1 MLEWDGA
8 TENPVLY
15 RPHMGYNTRANLM
28 TFKTAKLNLKHVLKS
43 AGVAAVVS
51 VYSLHATPQLTTA
64 YAQATAVY
72 SRIDVAGNERI
83 ASDTVRSI
91 SGITPGKR
99 VTPGEVNAAT
109 QNLYNSGLFESVD
122 VRPERGRLVIEVV
135 EHPTINLIRI
145 EGNKKLKDDAL
156 VSLVQSKSR
165 RAFSPST
172 AEADA
177 QAIASAYATTGRLAA
192 TVKPKIIRR
201 SDNRIDLVFEVKE
214 GKITEI
220 SRVTILGN
228 RQYSDRRLRRVLA
241 TKQVGIFRSIVKG
254 DTYIEDRIQVDK
266 QLLRTF
272 YLKRGYIDFEV
283 QSTTAE
289 FAKQRN
295 SFQVS
300 LNVREGQKYS
310 FGEISIISLEDD
322 IDAEEY
328 QKLNTIKSGKTYISN
343 QIDDVLER
351 IDHQASSE
359 GKNFVQS
366 VPRVTRN
373 DTERTLDVEIS
384 IVRGPRRFVERI
396 DIEGNSTTLDR
407 VIRSKFNTVEGDTF
421 NQREVRQATDKIR
434 QLGFFKNVDVQ
445 TREGSSPEQIILD
458 VNVEEQ
464 PTGTL
469 GFGVTAST
477 DSGLGFTANVSEKNF
492 LGRGQAVSAAVT
504 ASAEDSALQIGF
516 VEPAFLGRDL
526 AFGLDFGFGTTELD
540 DTPYDTSTL
549 SFAPSLSFP
558 ISKNGRL
565 KIFANFSSDKIET
578 NSETISTALG
588 ANAGPN
594 NDLGEASD
602 VMEPDFGS
610 TTTGILGVSYS
621 FDKRNSIIQPTSGYN
636 FSVKQE
642 FAGFTGDRTYSR
654 TTAKAKFFKS
664 LFNEEVILSAEVEGG
679 VIISSDSA
687 TLITER
693 FMLGGANLR
702 GFKQQGVGPR
712 DQIVDQALGGN
723 QYFTVRVEASFPL
736 GLPEEYGIHGG
747 LFFDAGSLYDLD
759 FIGTSGVDD
768 SASLRTSIGVTL
780 FWDTPLGPLRFD
792 FAKPISKEDFDET
805 ESFRFSIATRF

>member
-1 MLEWDGA
+1 MIS
-8 TENPVLY
+8 
-15 RPHMGYNTRANLM
+15 
-28 TFKTAKLNLKHVLKS
+28 KTDDLSLKS
-43 AGVAAVVS
+43 ILRTTGVVLAVS
-51 VYSLHATPQLTTA
+51 VLSLDVTPQFTAA

-91 SGITPGKR
+91 SGITTGAR

-145 EGNKKLKDDAL
+145 EGNKRLKDDAL
-156 VSLVQSKSR
+156 IGLVRSQSR
-165 RAFSPST
+165 RAFSPAT

-177 QAIASAYATTGRLAA
+177 QTIASAYAASGRLAA
-192 TVKPKIIRR
+192 TVNPRIIRR
-201 SDNRIDLVFEVKE
+201 SDNRVDLVFEVKE

-220 SRVTILGN
+220 GRVTVLGN
-228 RQYSDRRLRRVLA
+228 RKYSDRRLRRVLA
-241 TKQVGIFRSIVKG
+241 TKQVGLLRSVVKG
-254 DTYIEDRIQVDK
+254 DTYIEDRVEVDK
-266 QLLRTF
+266 QRLRAF
-272 YLKRGYIDFEV
+272 YSKRGYIDFEV

-295 SFQVS
+295 SFQVT
-300 LNVREGQKYS
+300 LNIQEGQKYN
-310 FGEISIISLEDD
+310 FGEITIISLEDD
-322 IDAEEY
+322 IDAEDY
-328 QKLNTIKSGKTYISN
+328 LKLNTIRSGSTYIAT

-366 VPRVTRN
+366 TPRVIRN
-373 DTERTLDVEIS
+373 DADQTLDVEIS

-407 VIRSKFNTVEGDTF
+407 VIRGKFTTVEGDTF
-421 NQREVRQATDKIR
+421 NRRAVRQATEKIR
-434 QLGFFKNVDVQ
+434 KLGFFKNVDVQ
-445 TREGSSPEQIILD
+445 TREGSSPEQVILD

-469 GFGVTAST
+469 GFGITAST
-477 DSGLGFTANVSEKNF
+477 DSGLGFTANVAEKNF
-492 LGRGQAVSAAVT
+492 LGRGQAVSLSVT
-504 ASAEDSALQIGF
+504 ASAEDSALRASF

-526 AFGLDFGFGTTELD
+526 ALGFDFGFGTTELS
-540 DTPYDTSTL
+540 DTPYDTASLT
-549 SFAPSLSFP
+549 FAPSIAFP

-565 KIFANFSSDKIET
+565 RLFAKFSSDKIET
-578 NSETISTALG
+578 NSDTLNSSIVPPLP
-588 ANAGPN
+588 NPGPN
-594 NDLGEASD
+594 NDLGEASA
-602 VMEPDFGS
+602 VMQPDFGS
-610 TTTGILGVSYS
+610 TTTGILGVTYS
-621 FDKRNSIIQPTSGYN
+621 VDKRNSVIQPTSGYN
-636 FSVKQE
+636 FAITQE
-642 FAGFTGDRTYSR
+642 LAGFTGDRTYSR
-654 TTAKAKFFKS
+654 TTANAKIFKS

-679 VIISSDSA
+679 VIITSDPA

-702 GFKQQGVGPR
+702 GFEQQGVGPR
-712 DQIVDQALGGN
+712 DTVVDQALGGN
-723 QYFTVRVEASFPL
+723 QYFAVRAEASFPL

-747 LFFDAGSLYDLD
+747 LFFDAGSNWGLD
-759 FIGTSGVDD
+759 FDNNGAVDD
-768 SASLRTSIGVTL
+768 SFFLRTSVGVTL

-792 FAKPISKEDFDET
+792 FAKAIRKRTFDET

>member
-1 MLEWDGA
+1 
-8 TENPVLY
+8 
-15 RPHMGYNTRANLM
+15 M
-28 TFKTAKLNLKHVLKS
+28 TLKTANQSLKS
-43 AGVAAVVS
+43 ILKSTGIALVVS
-51 VYSLHATPQLTTA
+51 VLSIEFSPHQTAA

-156 VSLVQSKSR
+156 ESLIQSKSR

-177 QAIASAYATTGRLAA
+177 QAIASAYASTGRLAA
-192 TVKPKIIRR
+192 TVNPRIIRR
-201 SDNRIDLVFEVKE
+201 SDNRVDLVFEVKE
-214 GKITEI
+214 GKITEVG
-220 SRVTILGN
+220 RVTILGN

-241 TKQVGIFRSIVKG
+241 TKQIGLFRSIVKG
-254 DTYIEDRIQVDK
+254 DTYVEDRVEVDK
-266 QLLRTF
+266 QRLRRF
-272 YLKRGYIDFEV
+272 YAKRGYIDFEV
-283 QSTTAE
+283 QSTTAD

-295 SFQVS
+295 SFQVT
-300 LNVREGQKYS
+300 LNIQEGQKYE
-310 FGEISIISLEDD
+310 FGEITIISLEDD

-328 QKLNTIKSGKTYISN
+328 LKLNSIRSGSTYIAS

-366 VPRVTRN
+366 TPRIIRN
-373 DTERTLDVEIS
+373 DIDRTLDVEIS

-407 VIRSKFNTVEGDTF
+407 VIRRKFNTVEGDTF
-421 NQREVRQATDKIR
+421 NQREVRQATDRIR
-434 QLGFFKNVDVQ
+434 KLGFFKNVDVQ
-445 TREGSSPEQIILD
+445 TREGSSPEQVILD

-492 LGRGQAVSAAVT
+492 LGRGQAVSLGVT
-504 ASAEDSALQIGF
+504 ASAEDSALQASF

-526 AFGLDFGFGTTELD
+526 ALGFDFGFGTTELD
-540 DTPYDTSTL
+540 NTPYDTASLTF
-549 SFAPSLSFP
+549 SPSISFP

-565 KIFANFSSDKIET
+565 KLFARFSNDKIET
-578 NSETISTALG
+578 NSDTRDIR
-588 ANAGPN
+588 ANPDLPN
-594 NDLGEASD
+594 DAFGEASSI
-602 VMEPDFGS
+602 MQPDFGT
-610 TTTGILGVSYS
+610 TTTGILGVTYS
-621 FDKRNSIIQPTSGYN
+621 VDKRNSIIQPTSGYN
-636 FSVKQE
+636 FSLTQE

-654 TTAKAKFFKS
+654 TTTNAKVFKS
-664 LFNEEVILSAEVEGG
+664 LFNEEIILSAEVEGG
-679 VIISSDSA
+679 FIISSDPA

-702 GFKQQGVGPR
+702 GFEQQGVGPR
-712 DQIVDQALGGN
+712 DTAVDQALGGN
-723 QYFTVRVEASFPL
+723 QYFAIRAEASFPI

-747 LFFDAGSLYDLD
+747 LFFDAGSNWGLDL
-759 FIGTSGVDD
+759 GNASTD
-768 SASLRTSIGVTL
+768 SSFSLRTSIGVTL

-792 FAKPISKEDFDET
+792 FAKALQKEVFDET